1 MTNKSVSPRAI
12 PDSLPLLI
20 TTPHSSAWIP
30 QHILAQMLGEKAF
43 DTKAKEEFSHSVF
56 LAGDPYTEH
65 IFYVEQAYHLEAMA
79 SRFVIDLNRAADNTE
94 LNGVIKMVDFA
105 GEPLYPQ
112 GYSLSEAEIALRFQ
126 QFYQPFHANYRAL
139 LPKVD
144 FYIDGHSMVP
154 KGPTVSPDSQE
165 LRPALCLMTG
175 GDAEG
180 EAVAGRRLGVPASMA
195 RALKLLLAEH
205 FATILKEAARAGY
218 SDEIRLNSP
227 WYHAGIGAF
236 YEGHNTLGVALE
248 FNQDLYMHYD
258 QGKVKEEEL
267 RRLNQAFQGFARD
280 ALALAQQYSHK

>member
-1 MTNKSVSPRAI
+1 MQET
-12 PDSLPLLI
+12 LPLLI
-20 TTPHSSAWIP
+20 TVPHSSGWIP
-30 QHILAQMLGEKAF
+30 QHILQAMLGNKAW
-43 DTKAKEEFSHSVF
+43 DVAAKEAFLADIF
-56 LAGDPYTEH
+56 LAGDPYTEC
-65 IFYVEQAYHLEAMA
+65 IFYVPQAYQLEASA

-112 GYSLSEAEIALRFQ
+112 GYTLSEEAIALRFQ

-154 KGPTVSPDSQE
+154 RGPALAPDSHDV
-165 LRPALCLMTG
+165 RPAICVMTG

-180 EAVAGRRLGVPASMA
+180 EAVAGQKLGVPASMA
-195 RALKLLLAEH
+195 RVLKTLLAEH
-205 FATILKEAARAGY
+205 FADILDDAARAGY

-236 YEGHNTLGVALE
+236 YDDHHTLGIALE
-248 FNQDLYMHYD
+248 FNQDLYMHYS
-258 QGKVKEEEL
+258 QGQVKEAEVL
-267 RRLNQAFQGFARD
+267 RLNQAFQAFAHD
-280 ALALAQQYSHK
+280 ALQLAQLGLT